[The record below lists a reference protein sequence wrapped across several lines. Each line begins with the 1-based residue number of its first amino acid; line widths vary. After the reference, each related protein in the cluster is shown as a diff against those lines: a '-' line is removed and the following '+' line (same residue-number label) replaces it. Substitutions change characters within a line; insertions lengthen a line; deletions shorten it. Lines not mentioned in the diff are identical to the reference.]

1 VANTHNKNQNKMI
14 IVKGKGIA
22 NKFNGKCFIYT
33 KIEQLDKD
41 IKNKNQ

>member
-1 VANTHNKNQNKMI
+1 VANTHNKNQKKRI
-14 IVKGKGIA
+14 IVKGKEIA

-33 KIEQLDKD
+33 KIEQLEKD